1 MKLFK
6 KIWRKI
12 GEEKFVGR
20 VATVGCTVLTLWTL
34 IMGEVPATGAWAMG
48 VINGFMILVQVDGEW
63 EE

>member
-6 KIWRKI
+6 KIWSKL
-12 GEEKFVGR
+12 GEEKIVGR

-48 VINGFMILVQVDGEW
+48 VINGFMILVQLDGEL

>member
-6 KIWRKI
+6 KLWDKA

-34 IMGEVPATGAWAMG
+34 IMGEVPTTGAWAMG
-48 VINGFMILVQVDGEW
+48 VINGFMILVQVDGEF